1 MGLFEAATDTIERVN
16 LLDLS
21 GSVRTRRVIR
31 YGSAAVP
38 LLVAVLLAVFEASI
52 GVEDS
57 SLLFGAAFC
66 GFLVGLVPAI
76 PASRGVKWGVAVI
89 MATVTAALLAMI
101 AGVIFLLVRSDGVI
115 SAIPLLL
122 LSLIFLLP
130 GLQLVSLSFLY
141 VRLGDRRLLFPE
153 YRQASYT
160 AANRFRWSHNFKLA
174 PAKARTK
181 ALILMLAAL
190 PAAVV
195 GFLGSYVLLDLFFD
209 LVGNDRT
216 GDLQLILA
224 ASFVAVTCAWLVI
237 RHALRHV
244 APSADATRSED
255 QRPPI
260 ILLRSFRDED
270 TRIYRFG
277 AGVTDQIAHVLFFLR
292 SVRLDELLHR
302 AFQSSGPVIAIGR
315 PGQMLSPLGAA
326 REYLPDAQWQSTV
339 DRRIREAQLVVAILG
354 ETEGLAWEI
363 STVLGSSERNKLV
376 LVVPPNVSEREKARR
391 WERFS
396 KALDTGFEPPGNA
409 VVVSWHDGAI
419 DIFKLDTKYHQ
430 VAGYCIALAWALD
443 MRAKPQGQH
452 VRPL

>member
-1 MGLFEAATDTIERVN
+1 MGLFEAATDTTERVN

-31 YGSAAVP
+31 YWSAVVP
-38 LLVAVLLAVFEASI
+38 VLVAVLLGFFEASI
-52 GVEDS
+52 GIEDT
-57 SLLFGAAFC
+57 SLLLGAAFC
-66 GFLVGLVPAI
+66 GFLVWLVPAI
-76 PASRGVKWGVAVI
+76 AASRGINWGVAVI
-89 MATVTAALLAMI
+89 MATVTVALLAMI
-101 AGVIFLLVRSDGVI
+101 AGMVFLLLWSESIVPAIFLF
-115 SAIPLLL
+115 L

-130 GLQLVSLSFLY
+130 GLQFVGLSLLY
-141 VRLGDRRLLFPE
+141 IRIGDRRLLFPE
-153 YRQASYT
+153 YRQAPYT
-160 AANRFRWSHNFKLA
+160 AANRSRLRHNFKIA
-174 PAKARTK
+174 PVKARTK
-181 ALILMLAAL
+181 ALILMVAAL

-209 LVGNDRT
+209 LVGNDRA

-224 ASFVAVTCAWLVI
+224 AGFVAVTCAWLVI
-237 RHALRHV
+237 RYALRHV

-260 ILLRSFRDED
+260 MLLRSFRDED

-277 AGVTDQIAHVLFFLR
+277 AGVTGQIAHVLFFLR

-302 AFQSSGPVIAIGR
+302 AFQISGPVIAIGR

-363 STVLGSSERNKLV
+363 STVLRSSDRNKLV

-391 WERFS
+391 WEHFS

-409 VVVSWHDGAI
+409 VVISWHDGAI

-443 MRAKPQGQH
+443 MRAKPPGQH
-452 VRPL
+452 VKPL